1 MLIFCGN
8 RGERNVFQQFL
19 SILQNND
26 TDSEFN
32 WAAAESLSPEK
43 QQKKMDSKVL
53 IHNSVLPQ
61 TNPPT
66 CPQLVADPI
75 PRPGPV
81 YGNRRTPPL

>member
-1 MLIFCGN
+1 MLIFYGTC
-8 RGERNVFQQFL
+8 GERNVFQQFL

-26 TDSEFN
+26 TDSESN

-43 QQKKMDSKVL
+43 QQKKTDSKVL

-66 CPQLVADPI
+66 CPQLEEHLALLL
-75 PRPGPV
+75 
-81 YGNRRTPPL
+81 YLFL